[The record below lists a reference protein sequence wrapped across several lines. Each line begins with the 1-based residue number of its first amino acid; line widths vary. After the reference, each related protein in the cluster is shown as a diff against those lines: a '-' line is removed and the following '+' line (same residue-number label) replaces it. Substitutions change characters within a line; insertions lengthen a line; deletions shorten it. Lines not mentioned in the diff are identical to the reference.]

1 MPSGLTGSHRI
12 AYSRGMTRETT
23 PISVN
28 QTIRAFRRLPA
39 EQAEVIQ
46 KAAELL
52 QAKTGLKLV
61 ECLQVY
67 ASLGMLLIR
76 RGL

>member
-1 MPSGLTGSHRI
+1 
-12 AYSRGMTRETT
+12 MTREST

-67 ASLGMLLIR
+67 ASLGMLLIK

>member
-1 MPSGLTGSHRI
+1 MPSGLTGRPRI
-12 AYSRGMTRETT
+12 AYSSAMTREST

-39 EQAEVIQ
+39 NQAETIQ

-52 QAKTGLKLV
+52 QAKTGLKLT

-67 ASLGMLLIR
+67 ASIGLFMVR